1 MKRFVGSMKQKISFG
16 HQDQAQG
23 PEYDLLDF
31 LPSTSEA
38 SVVDY
43 SGYIK
48 AAIEKNRIR
57 NIGIIGDYGVG
68 KSSQIAKCLS
78 DQQFVEKYRPKT
90 VSFLS
95 ISEKA
100 DAEDGRNGK
109 DKALSGEKTG
119 EVVEADQTTAE
130 PPVSKSTNN
139 KTERIQYEIVKQL
152 FYGERANELRGL
164 GIKRV
169 YFVDKRLCLGIAAII
184 AFIICA
190 LLECL
195 LLKDGAFYKFFGLDR
210 YEHEWLANIVMG
222 VSVLLV
228 AFSVYCTA
236 KCLGDSIINRR
247 VKAINVAELSMSFE
261 DGKPDFEQYAD
272 FLINYFAITKT
283 RVVFFEDLDRFK
295 DVHIFEDLRQL
306 NYLINESKTIKN
318 RVVFVY
324 TTNSSIFE
332 KPEDR
337 TKLFDITIPIIPF
350 LSRISVSSY
359 IEKGLKELGVYSQ
372 EAAKVLSLC
381 VATTVDMRVIK
392 SLVNRYNLLRKAFSF
407 TDSDDNKV
415 RNCASIVLIVE
426 LYPEEYEKLMRGI
439 STIDDK
445 YIEGIKL
452 RDKDIKEQKNNY
464 TVGHLLTKNKEL
476 IKQAF
481 LDEAKKRNNINKL
494 NACQLNGKRYDF
506 GSESWLKAMYNAGEM
521 RLSDMYG
528 RSCVFVAN
536 EIKSVLNDVEPLL
549 VDSERLEAER
559 NRAIA
564 VVANKDPFE
573 YSIGAELSNK
583 KGESEAE
590 IDRFINGLILNKYL
604 DSGYVLFLASS
615 PEVVLEDQA
624 NMYIVDNI
632 RLRPKQDAYDIGLTN
647 IARVILGK
655 LRDADLEQPGI
666 LNKDLVDEMLGNKTQ
681 SSQHEKYMEALLSL
695 RKMYAE
701 KFKTFIKSYLLD
713 YRESIVEM
721 VGSTINNPALE
732 LYERV
737 AVVDPGISLDILIEN
752 GDIDDDLRKALVF
765 RAIENFSQYAD
776 SELIKADALGI
787 DDLIESPISESVSD
801 FMLDLH
807 RRNQKTIKN
816 IEFYSENS
824 LTTEKL
830 EDVTVRIDEAAVLS
844 IDKDILLAYM
854 ETHEASFN
862 DVLIIYKYAELEIDD
877 KRRLLNIAIGI
888 NDEVDAKI
896 SNLVIELSIE
906 LSFVL
911 DDDNYARFTTKADS
925 EKIKRYLVAVDI
937 DANKMKGR
945 LLVLND
951 FDGILNDNYFKV
963 IRNELNLELCRKIES
978 LGLANIHESNNSSK
992 IRMDIVKA

>member
-1 MKRFVGSMKQKISFG
+1 M
-16 HQDQAQG
+16 
-23 PEYDLLDF
+23 
-31 LPSTSEA
+31 
-38 SVVDY
+38 VDY

-78 DQQFVEKYRPKT
+78 DQQFVDKYKPKI

-95 ISEKA
+95 ISENDDTE
-100 DAEDGRNGK
+100 DAHNGK
-109 DKALSGEKTG
+109 NKAFNGEETG
-119 EVVEADQTTAE
+119 EVEDADRGATE
-130 PPVSKSTNN
+130 PPVIKSTNN
-139 KTERIQYEIVKQL
+139 KTERIQYEIVKQF
-152 FYGERANELRGL
+152 FYGEKANELKGL

-169 YFVDKRLCLGIAAII
+169 YFTNKKQCFGLAAII
-184 AFIICA
+184 AFIICV

-195 LLKDGAFYKFFGLDR
+195 LIKDGVFYKIFGLDR
-210 YEHEWLANIVMG
+210 YEHEWLAYIVMG
-222 VSVLLV
+222 ALASLVS
-228 AFSVYCTA
+228 FSAYCSV
-236 KCLGDSIINRR
+236 KCFGNSIINRR

-283 RVVFFEDLDRFK
+283 GVVFFEDLDRFK
-295 DVHIFEDLRQL
+295 DIHIFEDLRQL
-306 NYLINESKTIKN
+306 NYLINESKTIKKK
-318 RVVFVY
+318 VVFVY
-324 TTNSSIFE
+324 TTNSRIFK

-337 TKLFDITIPIIPF
+337 TKLFDITIPITPF

-359 IEKGLKELGVYSQ
+359 IEKGLKALGIYSQ
-372 EAAKVLSLC
+372 EAVKVLSLC
-381 VATTVDMRVIK
+381 VAVTVDMRVIK
-392 SLVNRYNLLRKAFSF
+392 SLVNRYNLLRKAFDF

-415 RNCASIVLIVE
+415 RNCASIALIAE
-426 LYPEEYEKLMRGI
+426 LYPEEYEELMRGI
-439 STIDDK
+439 STIDEK

-464 TVGHLLTKNKEL
+464 TIGHLLTKNKEL

-481 LDEAKKRNNINKL
+481 LDEAKKRNNVN
-494 NACQLNGKRYDF
+494 NPNVCQLNGKRYDF
-506 GSESWLKAMYNAGEM
+506 GSESWLKAIYNAGEM
-521 RLSDMYG
+521 KLSDMHGYNCRFDTDEI
-528 RSCVFVAN
+528 RSIMAGV
-536 EIKSVLNDVEPLL
+536 DPLL
-549 VDSERLEAER
+549 IDDERLNVER

-564 VVANKDPFE
+564 AVANMDPFE
-573 YSIGAELSNK
+573 YSIGAELSSK
-583 KGESEAE
+583 KGESEPE
-590 IDRFINGLILNKYL
+590 KDRFINGLIMNRYL

-632 RLRPKQDAYDIGLTN
+632 RLRPKQNVYNISLTN
-647 IARVILGK
+647 IARVVLSK

-681 SSQHEKYMEALLSL
+681 SGRREKYIEALLSL

-701 KFKTFIKSYLLD
+701 NFKTFTKSYLLD

-737 AVVDPGISLDILIEN
+737 AAVDPGISLDILIEN
-752 GDIDDDLRKALVF
+752 GDIDDGLRKALVF
-765 RAIENFSQYAD
+765 RAIENFSQCED

-807 RRNQKTIKN
+807 RMNQKTIEN
-816 IEFYSENS
+816 IGFYSENS

-830 EDVTVRIDEAAVLS
+830 EGVTIRIDEAAVLS
-844 IDKDILLAYM
+844 IDKDLLLAFM
-854 ETHEASFN
+854 ETHEASFSGI
-862 DVLIIYKYAELEIDD
+862 LIFYKYTELDIDD
-877 KRRLLNIAIGI
+877 KRRLLNVIIRI
-888 NDEVDAKI
+888 NDEADVKI

-911 DDDNYARFTTKADS
+911 DDNSYARFAAKADS
-925 EKIKRYLVAVDI
+925 EKIKRYLTVVDI
-937 DANKMKGR
+937 DASKTKDW
-945 LLVLND
+945 LLVLED
-951 FDGILNDNYFKV
+951 FNGISNNSYFRV
-963 IRNELNLELCRKIES
+963 MQNELNLELCRKIES
-978 LGLANIHESNNSSK
+978 LGLANIHESKNSSK
-992 IRMDIVKA
+992 IRMDIVKN